1 MPISPAGRKEATP
14 RHGSARTAPA
24 ATMSLVALAA
34 VILFGSLACG
44 GGGQAPASSSGASS
58 PAGGDS
64 KGAPAAPP
72 GAIADGTA
80 IGTGAVSGKATFTG
94 TPPPRKKI
102 SMTAEAACH
111 KPGSGEALSDDLIVD
126 AGGALRNVWV
136 RVVSGL
142 EGKAFAPPSA
152 QVELDQAGCLFSPHV
167 LLARAG
173 QSIMFRNSDATL
185 HNINALAKVN
195 RGFNLSLPNAGMSVT
210 RNFAKPE
217 AVRLKCDVHAWMS
230 AWIVVNDTPFQALTG
245 EGGTFAIDGLP
256 AGTYG
261 IEAWHERLGTSRQ
274 EVTLADGER
283 KEIAFAFSAPAR

>member
-1 MPISPAGRKEATP
+1 MPNPHDLPNDTRPRRRVTP
-14 RHGSARTAPA
+14 GAPVAIRTLAVLA
-24 ATMSLVALAA
+24 SLGL
-34 VILFGSLACG
+34 LGSLACG
-44 GGGQAPASSSGASS
+44 GGGSSPAPGAGSSSGAST
-58 PAGGDS
+58 PT
-64 KGAPAAPP
+64 APAPPAP
-72 GAIADGTA
+72 GSIADGTA
-80 IGTGAVSGKATFTG
+80 IGTAGISGKATFNG
-94 TPPPRKKI
+94 TPPARRKI

-142 EGKAFAPPSA
+142 EGKVFAPPA
-152 QVELDQAGCLFSPHV
+152 AEVELDQAGCLFSPHV
-167 LLARAG
+167 LLARTG
-173 QSIMFRNSDATL
+173 QSILFRNSDATL

-210 RNFAKPE
+210 RTFAKPE

-230 AWIVVNDTPFQALTG
+230 AYIVVNDTPFQALTG
-245 EGGTFAIDGLP
+245 EGGGFTLDGLP

-261 IEAWHERLGTSRQ
+261 VEAWHERLGTSRQ

-283 KEIAFAFSAPAR
+283 KEIAFAFSPPGR